1 MRGAGGARGT
11 SAVPRH
17 LPKGRPEPGEIA
29 PDRREGD
36 TVVLPTLR
44 LSEVLAGSDA
54 ARAHEKS

>member
-11 SAVPRH
+11 SAVARH
-17 LPKGRPEPGEIA
+17 LPKGRPEPAEIG

-36 TVVLPTLR
+36 TVVIPTLR

-54 ARAHEKS
+54 ARARQGS